1 MNACEVLFC
10 DTNPLEVQAA
20 VFAGTDKLT
29 FFDIKR
35 FQGTI
40 FHMLEK
46 SEQYISEHI
55 NWRVK
60 FGKMK
65 REEVPE
71 IPVKA
76 IREALVNSFCHR
88 DYTVPKGNEIA
99 IFKD

>member
-1 MNACEVLFC
+1 
-10 DTNPLEVQAA
+10 
-20 VFAGTDKLT
+20 
-29 FFDIKR
+29 
-35 FQGTI
+35 
-40 FHMLEK
+40 MLEK